1 MKKVDDSSVALLLVG
16 YKRIDFLIERLEEIK
31 ANTRIPVFISIDG
44 SDKCTE
50 DEITRVIN
58 AFILRNQDMEV
69 SFKIQ
74 QENLG
79 LANHITSAI
88 SGLLEFFGSVI
99 VVEDDVVL
107 SKCFV
112 EIMIA
117 GLETSLK
124 DKSIGVVSGFS
135 SLTGKNWLSHKNI
148 FRKSDY
154 FPCWGWAINKQ
165 NWEKYELSLPMDF
178 ESELNNSHI
187 WASLGSFRTSLWRS
201 RFTKVVGPN
210 PPTWDYQ
217 MQYMLFKHDLQVL
230 NTTQRIT
237 DNVGF
242 NSYQSTNT
250 IGDRP
255 KWMGDLEVS
264 RKEFRNSISKAS
276 PIYNLLDAYT
286 IGGDVRP
293 FRIALRLSKKCKS
306 LKLKFRI
313 NS

>member
-1 MKKVDDSSVALLLVG
+1 MKSVDHSSTALLLIG

-31 ANTRIPVFISIDG
+31 ANIRIPVFISIDG
-44 SDKCTE
+44 SDQGTE

-58 AFILRNQDMEV
+58 AFILSNQDMEV
-69 SFKIQ
+69 TFKIQ

-79 LANHITSAI
+79 LANHITNAI
-88 SGLLEFFGSVI
+88 SRILEFFDSVI

-117 GLETSLK
+117 GLEMSLK
-124 DKSIGVVSGFS
+124 DKSIGAVSGFS

-178 ESELNNSHI
+178 ESKLNNSHI
-187 WASLGSFRTSLWRS
+187 WANLGSFRTSLWQS

-242 NSYQSTNT
+242 NSAQSTNT
-250 IGDRP
+250 IGNRP
-255 KWMGDLEVS
+255 KWMGDLEIS
-264 RKEFRNSISKAS
+264 SEAFRNSISKAS
-276 PIYNLLDAYT
+276 KIYNLLDAFT

-293 FRIALRLSKKCKS
+293 FRRASELIARLKT
-306 LKLKFRI
+306 LKFRFKD
-313 NS
+313 